1 MRDHTICQLRKTG
14 NCDGRLVRNTERVL
28 RSPEGQ
34 GQDEA
39 DGNPVHLLR
48 HPHGKRGAA
57 GGQDITKGAFGSC
70 LTLKLAVN
78 AELLWENCIL
88 GQYAPLGLYMRSIKT
103 GQTMHLALSC
113 RYLNNRSFLK
123 NKPA

>member
-28 RSPEGQ
+28 LSPEGQ

-88 GQYAPLGLYMRSIKT
+88 AMKNRQKVRPKGLEADIKLRFRRVEC
-103 GQTMHLALSC
+103 G
-113 RYLNNRSFLK
+113 N
-123 NKPA
+123 